1 MKFRTYNIMNY
12 YLFLYFFAGI
22 LQDFLVTLDWRYIA
36 NKKTGLAVLFSFLC
50 TTVNLLVIYNILSH
64 LDAQKSTLAII
75 IYAAGV
81 ATGTYFA
88 MNFKLGFEEEK
99 DDK

>member
-1 MKFRTYNIMNY
+1 MDY
-12 YLFLYFFAGI
+12 YFFLYFFAGI

-36 NKKTGLAVLFSFLC
+36 KGKIRLAVLFSFLC

-64 LDAQKSTLAII
+64 LDAQRSTLAIL

-81 ATGTYFA
+81 SCGTFLA
-88 MNFKLGFEEEK
+88 MKFKLGFGEEK
-99 DDK
+99 IGKFN